1 MKITTLKVID
11 VETGQVLKH
20 SWYELSD
27 DAPVDLACGASKE
40 QKQAFANEQ
49 TVANLLKTNFEQF
62 AGENQSILQNLTSTL
77 TPIETA
83 GPSQWGMSAGQE
95 AAERTMAAETLSSA
109 GAQASNAVRGALAS
123 RGGGQT
129 YLPSGSEAAILGTLA
144 QDTAVKEAEA
154 QSFITERGY
163 DIGRENFEFATEGLM
178 RAPGELE
185 APVTSA
191 GAGAIGGAG
200 QEMAGA
206 NAITAANNAWM
217 APVAGIVGAGVSA
230 ATGGIGNAIPKPK
243 PAGTNP
249 GDPSW
254 GGGGS

>member
-1 MKITTLKVID
+1 MKITTLKVVD

-40 QKQAFANEQ
+40 QKQAFQNEKK
-49 TVANLLKTNFEQF
+49 VSDLLTENFKEF
-62 AGENQSILQNLTSTL
+62 AGENQAILGNLTNTL

-83 GPSQWGMSAGQE
+83 GPSQFGMSAGQE
-95 AAERTMAAETLSSA
+95 AAERTMAAETISSA

-123 RGGGQT
+123 RGGGTT

-144 QDTAVKEAEA
+144 TETAQKEAEA

-163 DIGRENFEFATEGLM
+163 DIGRKNFEFATEGLM

-185 APVTSA
+185 APVTAA
-191 GAGAIGGAG
+191 GAGAMGGAG
-200 QEMAGA
+200 QEMKGA
-206 NAITAANNAWM
+206 SDITAANNAWM
-217 APVAGIVGAGVSA
+217 APVAGIVGSVASGL
-230 ATGGIGNAIPKPK
+230 TGGLTSATPKPK
-243 PAGTNP
+243 PVGTSP